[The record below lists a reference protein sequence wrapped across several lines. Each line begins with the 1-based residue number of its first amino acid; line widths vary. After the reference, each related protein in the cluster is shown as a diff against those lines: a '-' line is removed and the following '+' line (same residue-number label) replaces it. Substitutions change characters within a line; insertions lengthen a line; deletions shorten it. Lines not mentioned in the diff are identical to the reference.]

1 MNSKRLPG
9 KVLLKLDKKVLLEW
23 TIERLRKNS
32 YKIPVAVISSDKQ
45 SDKPIEEFCYR
56 NKVLFYK
63 GSLENVIKRFQMAC
77 QFFQEDFFIRVSGD
91 SPLIDPKLIDKAYEI
106 HCKQNF
112 DLITNIMRRSFPK
125 GQSVELISKN
135 AINHLQKFNLSNEE
149 KEHVTL
155 GFYKNKDKFN
165 IYNFESGSKKYAL
178 QQQSIDTLSDYLK
191 IKNLIKSEHD
201 VLNLNWLDIYFKI
214 KHLKNNE

>member
-1 MNSKRLPG
+1 MSSKRLPG

-45 SDKPIEEFCYR
+45 SDKPIEEFCDR

-125 GQSVELISKN
+125 GQSVELISRK
-135 AINHLQKFNLSNEE
+135 AINYLQKFNLSNEE

-178 QQQSIDTLSDYLK
+178 QQQSIDTLNDYLK
-191 IKNLIKSEHD
+191 IKNLIKAED
-201 VLNLNWLDIYFKI
+201 NVLNLNWLDIYLKI

>member
-1 MNSKRLPG
+1 MSSKRLPG
-9 KVLLKLDKKVLLEW
+9 KVLLKLDQKVLLEW
-23 TIERLRKNS
+23 TIERLKKNA

-45 SDKPIEEFCYR
+45 SDKPIEEFCER

-63 GSLENVIKRFQMAC
+63 GSLENVIKRFHMAC
-77 QFFQEDFFIRVSGD
+77 KFFQEDFFIRVSGD

-112 DLITNIMRRSFPK
+112 DLITNIMKRSFPK
-125 GQSVELISKN
+125 GQSVELISRK

-178 QQQSIDTLSDYLK
+178 QQQSIDTLNDYLK
-191 IKNLIKSEHD
+191 IKNLIKTED
-201 VLNLNWLDIYFKI
+201 NVLNLNWLDIYLKI

>member
-178 QQQSIDTLSDYLK
+178 QQQSIDTLNDYLK
-191 IKNLIKSEHD
+191 IKNLIKAED
-201 VLNLNWLDIYFKI
+201 NVLNLNWLDIYFKI

>member
-1 MNSKRLPG
+1 MSSKRLPG
-9 KVLLKLDKKVLLEW
+9 KVLLKLDQKVLLEW
-23 TIERLRKNS
+23 TIERLKKNS

-45 SDKPIEEFCYR
+45 SDKPIEEFCDR

-63 GSLENVIKRFQMAC
+63 GSLENVIKRFHMAC
-77 QFFQEDFFIRVSGD
+77 KFFQEDFFIRVSGD

-112 DLITNIMRRSFPK
+112 DLITNIMKRSFPK
-125 GQSVELISKN
+125 GQSVELISKK
-135 AINHLQKFNLSNEE
+135 AINNLQKFNLSNEE

-165 IYNFESGSKKYAL
+165 IYNFESGSQKYAL
-178 QQQSIDTLSDYLK
+178 QQQSIDTLNDYLK
-191 IKNLIKSEHD
+191 IKTLIKVENNVS
-201 VLNLNWLDIYFKI
+201 NLNWQDIYFKI

>member
-155 GFYKNKDKFN
+155 GFYKNKNKFN

-178 QQQSIDTLSDYLK
+178 QQQSIDTLNDYLK
-191 IKNLIKSEHD
+191 IKNLIKAED
-201 VLNLNWLDIYFKI
+201 NVLNLNWLDIYFKI

>member
-1 MNSKRLPG
+1 MSSKRLPG
-9 KVLLKLDKKVLLEW
+9 KVLLKLDQKVLLQW

-32 YKIPVAVISSDKQ
+32 YKIPVAVISSDQ
-45 SDKPIEEFCYR
+45 ESDKPIEEFCDR

-125 GQSVELISKN
+125 GQSVELISRN

-191 IKNLIKSEHD
+191 IKNLIKAEHD

>member
-178 QQQSIDTLSDYLK
+178 QQQSIDTLNDYLK

>member
-1 MNSKRLPG
+1 MSSKRLPG
-9 KVLLKLDKKVLLEW
+9 KVLLKLDQKVLLQW
-23 TIERLRKNS
+23 TIERLRRNS

-45 SDKPIEEFCYR
+45 SDKPIEEFCDR
-56 NKVLFYK
+56 NNVLFYK

-77 QFFQEDFFIRVSGD
+77 QFFKEDFFIRVSGD

-106 HCKQNF
+106 HCQQNF
-112 DLITNIMRRSFPK
+112 DLITNIMKRSFPK
-125 GQSVELISKN
+125 GQSVELISKK
-135 AINHLQKFNLSNEE
+135 AINHLQKFNLTNEE

-165 IYNFESGSKKYAL
+165 IYNFESGSHKYAL
-178 QQQSIDTLSDYLK
+178 QQQSIDTLNDYLK
-191 IKNLIKSEHD
+191 IKTLIKAERN

-214 KHLKNNE
+214 KDIKNNE

>member
-1 MNSKRLPG
+1 MSSKRLPG
-9 KVLLKLDKKVLLEW
+9 KVLLKLDQKVLLQW

-32 YKIPVAVISSDKQ
+32 YKIPVAVISSDQ
-45 SDKPIEEFCYR
+45 ESDKPIEEFCDR

-125 GQSVELISKN
+125 GQSVELISRN

-165 IYNFESGSKKYAL
+165 IYNFESGSKEYAL

-191 IKNLIKSEHD
+191 IKNLIKAEHD

>member
-1 MNSKRLPG
+1 MSSKRLPK
-9 KVLLKLDKKVLLEW
+9 KVLLKLDQKVLLQW

-32 YKIPVAVISSDKQ
+32 YKIPVAVISSDQ
-45 SDKPIEEFCYR
+45 ESDKPIEEFCDR

-125 GQSVELISKN
+125 GQSVELISRN

-191 IKNLIKSEHD
+191 IKNLIKAEHD

>member
-1 MNSKRLPG
+1 MSSKRLPG
-9 KVLLKLDKKVLLEW
+9 KVLLKLDQKVLLEW
-23 TIERLRKNS
+23 TIERLKKNA
-32 YKIPVAVISSDKQ
+32 YKIPVAVISSDNQ
-45 SDKPIEEFCYR
+45 SDKPIEEFCDR

-63 GSLENVIKRFQMAC
+63 GSLENVIKRFHMAC
-77 QFFQEDFFIRVSGD
+77 KFFQEDFFIRVSGD

-112 DLITNIMRRSFPK
+112 DLITNIMKRSFPK
-125 GQSVELISKN
+125 GQSVELISRK

-178 QQQSIDTLSDYLK
+178 QQQSIDTLNDYLK
-191 IKNLIKSEHD
+191 IKNLIKTED
-201 VLNLNWLDIYFKI
+201 NVLNLNWLDIYLKI

>member
-1 MNSKRLPG
+1 MSSKRLPG
-9 KVLLKLDKKVLLEW
+9 KVLLKLDQKVLLQW

-32 YKIPVAVISSDKQ
+32 YKIPVAVISSDKK
-45 SDKPIEEFCYR
+45 SDKPIEEFCDR

-63 GSLENVIKRFQMAC
+63 GSLENVINRFQMAC

-112 DLITNIMRRSFPK
+112 DLITNVMKRTFPK
-125 GQSVELISKN
+125 GQSVELISKK
-135 AINHLQKFNLSNEE
+135 AINYLQKFNLSSEE

-155 GFYKNKDKFN
+155 GFYKNNNEFK
-165 IYNFESGSKKYAL
+165 ILNFESGSIKYSQ
-178 QQQSIDTLSDYLK
+178 QQQSIDTLEDYLK
-191 IKNLIKSEHD
+191 IKNLIKLEPD
-201 VLNLNWLDIYFKI
+201 ALNLNWLDLYLKI
-214 KHLKNNE
+214 KHIENNE

>member
-1 MNSKRLPG
+1 MSSKRLPK
-9 KVLLKLDKKVLLEW
+9 KVLLKLDQKVLLQW

-32 YKIPVAVISSDKQ
+32 YKIPVAVISSDQ
-45 SDKPIEEFCYR
+45 ESDKPIEEFCDR

-125 GQSVELISKN
+125 GQSVELISRN

-165 IYNFESGSKKYAL
+165 IYNFESGSKEYAL

-191 IKNLIKSEHD
+191 IKNLIKAEHD

>member
-1 MNSKRLPG
+1 MSSKRLPG
-9 KVLLKLDKKVLLEW
+9 KVLLKLDQKVLLEW
-23 TIERLRKNS
+23 TIERLKKNA

-45 SDKPIEEFCYR
+45 SDKPIEEFCDR

-63 GSLENVIKRFQMAC
+63 GSLENVIKRFHMAC
-77 QFFQEDFFIRVSGD
+77 KFFQEDFFIRVSGD

-112 DLITNIMRRSFPK
+112 DLITNIMKRSFPK
-125 GQSVELISKN
+125 GQSVELISRK

-178 QQQSIDTLSDYLK
+178 QQQSIDTLNDYLK
-191 IKNLIKSEHD
+191 IKNLIKTED
-201 VLNLNWLDIYFKI
+201 NVLNLNWLDIYLKI